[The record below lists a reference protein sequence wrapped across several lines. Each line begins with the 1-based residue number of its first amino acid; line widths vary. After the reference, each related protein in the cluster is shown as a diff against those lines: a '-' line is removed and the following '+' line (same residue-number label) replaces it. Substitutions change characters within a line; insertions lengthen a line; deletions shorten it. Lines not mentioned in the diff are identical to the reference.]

1 MLISRKR
8 NFIFIHIY
16 KNAGT
21 SVTNAL
27 VPFVAGKWD
36 KLENI
41 VLKKMNISPKFD
53 SQSYFQHIK
62 APELIDAIGKKVFDS
77 FFSFAVVR
85 NPWDWQVSL
94 YNFMLKDATH
104 HQHEFVKK
112 LGSFDAYIKWRC
124 AEEVRFQKDFIY
136 SGDGELLVDFVAR
149 YERLEADFEIICSRI
164 GVSASL
170 PKLNVSNTRPYQQ
183 FYNEET
189 RELVRKA
196 FDADIALFGYGFGN
210 MT

>member
-1 MLISRKR
+1 MLISRKHK
-8 NFIFIHIY
+8 FIFIHIY
-16 KNAGT
+16 KNAGS

-27 VPFVAGKWD
+27 APFVASKWED
-36 KLENI
+36 LQNRA
-41 VLKKMNISPKFD
+41 LKKIKITPKFD
-53 SQSYFQHIK
+53 SRSFSAHIK
-62 APELIDAIGKKVFDS
+62 APELINAIGKDAFYS

-94 YNFMLKDATH
+94 YTYMLKEVNH
-104 HQHEFVKK
+104 HQHELVKK

-136 SGDGELLVDFVAR
+136 SDDGELLVDFVAR
-149 YERLEADFEIICSRI
+149 YERIEDDFKIICSRVGI
-164 GVSASL
+164 SASL
-170 PKLNVSNTRPYQQ
+170 PKLNVSNTKPYQL

-189 RELVRKA
+189 IELVRQA
-196 FDADIALFGYGFGN
+196 FDADISLLGYDYGN